1 MSRRRWWWL
10 PGVVASLF
18 GLTIQLGVTVD
29 SLQRWAR
36 IVILHTNDTHG
47 HLLPFS
53 YPEGIDPNSQEAQL
67 PSKHDIGGVARRATL
82 FRQLRQQLPDQT
94 LIVDCGDFMDGTP
107 FSLHYFG
114 EADVAAMNA
123 CGYDYATLGNHEF
136 SNSLPQV
143 QKLIRMARFPYVCAN
158 ARLRATG
165 EPLCHPYLLIQRS
178 GLRIALF
185 GLIVRD
191 TQNYRGAREGVEI
204 LDPFEVAEQ
213 LVPQLRQQADVVI
226 LLSHLGIESDLELA
240 RRVPGI
246 DVIVGGHSHTRLA
259 QPRFVEWN
267 KPLSKSLMGLNGTI
281 VVQAHQWGGE
291 LGRLDII
298 AYRDRESNR
307 WELVAY
313 RSELIPITRQI
324 AEDPAVARVVERYWK
339 PIARQY
345 GRIVGI
351 AAGDFV
357 QRGDDLAEYHLVSDA
372 IRAVMGSEFDIQ
384 NLYGVRIQLAK
395 GPITYYDLAR
405 MLPFG
410 NTVVRFEITG
420 RALKQILERQRPTC
434 SANLRYRVENGRL
447 VEATLNGEPIRDDA
461 VYKGTTNSYFADR
474 YLKPMNIPFVDT
486 GRKRLDVVAEYIRQQ
501 KQVAPVFDGRR
512 IVR

>member
-1 MSRRRWWWL
+1 MPSL
-10 PGVVASLF
+10 LASLL
-18 GLTIQLGVTVD
+18 GITLQLGIAVD
-29 SLQRWAR
+29 SEQRWAR

-67 PSKHDIGGVARRATL
+67 PYKHDIGGVARRATL
-82 FRQLRQQLPDQT
+82 LRQLRHQLRDQT
-94 LIVDCGDFMDGTP
+94 LVVDCGDFMDGTP

-114 EADVAAMNA
+114 EADVAVMNA

-136 SNSLPQV
+136 SNRLTQV
-143 QKLIRMARFPYVCAN
+143 QKLIRMARFPFLCAN
-158 ARLRATG
+158 ARLRANG
-165 EPLCHPYLLIQRS
+165 QPLCSPYLLVERG

-191 TQNYRGAREGVEI
+191 TQNYRGAREGVDI
-204 LDPFEVAEQ
+204 LDPFEVAQ
-213 LVPQLRQQADVVI
+213 RLVPQLREQADVVI
-226 LLSHLGIESDLELA
+226 LLSHLGIETEMELA

-259 QPRFVEWN
+259 QPRFVAWD
-267 KPLSKSLMGLNGTI
+267 KPLSKSVMGLNGTI
-281 VVQAHQWGGE
+281 LVQAHQWGGE

-298 AYRDRESNR
+298 AYHDRETNR

-313 RSELIPITRQI
+313 KGELIPITRQI
-324 AEDPAVARVVERYWK
+324 ADDPEVARVVSRYWK
-339 PIARQY
+339 PIAQRY
-345 GRIVGI
+345 GRVVGV
-351 AAGDFV
+351 ATDDFV

-372 IRAVMGSEFDIQ
+372 IRAMMNSDFDLQ
-384 NLYGVRIQLAK
+384 NMYGVRIQLAK

-420 RALKQILERQRPTC
+420 AQLKQVLERQRPTC
-434 SANLRYRVENGRL
+434 SANLRYRIENGRL
-447 VEATLNGEPIRDDA
+447 VYAMLNGEPIRDDA
-461 VYKGTTNSYFADR
+461 LYEGTTNSYFADR
-474 YLKPMNIPFVDT
+474 YLKPMNIPLVDT
-486 GRKRLDVVAEYIRQQ
+486 GRTALDVVADYIQRQ